1 MIEIENIRLES
12 SNTNYPIPITIDKT
26 EKILKQMKECVC
38 RIYSDAK
45 GTGFFTKIEN
55 MPVLITNYHVL
66 TKEEINTK
74 KEIKYS
80 FGQDKKIRFI
90 NYKLETRKIYENK
103 DLDFTIIEIKTQDK
117 INENNFLEIEIEKD
131 LKEREK
137 YSDYPIYILGYP
149 NIEKQDDEIYVSYGI
164 IKNIKDKIY
173 HLSNTDY
180 GSSGSPILSLKT
192 CKIIGY
198 HYASGVNKRTRKEI
212 NLGSFIE
219 DVIDKIFNESKHF
232 FKKENQNLKELT
244 LIYNLNNSTEIK
256 IFGKEFVKNNKN
268 NFKIIFEEQEQEI
281 SEYLKI
287 NNDVKKDGKLKIKF
301 KEINKIENM
310 SHLFSGCL
318 SLTDITGISEFITK
332 YVTNVSNIFNNC
344 SSLKLP
350 DKLNWETN
358 NITDMSFMFRNC
370 SSLESLPD
378 ISNWNTKEVTNI
390 KGIFSGCKL
399 LKEIPDISK
408 WKISKVTN
416 MKRIFS
422 GCSSLKILPDI
433 SYWDT
438 KEVKDMG
445 GMFTGCS
452 ELEEIKYISEWDTGN
467 VEDMSE
473 MFSICTKLSKLPDIY
488 KWNTSNVKYMR
499 GMFSGCQKLES
510 ILIYKWDTKNV
521 VDMSQ
526 MFINCKNL
534 KNIEDIYKLDVT
546 NVKNLSYM
554 FYGCE
559 NLSSLPN
566 ISKWNVKGD
575 TSKMFDGTKIRV
587 PLNLNQNCTIY

>member
-12 SNTNYPIPITIDKT
+12 SITDYPIPITIDKT

-38 RIYSDAK
+38 RIYSKVK
-45 GTGFFTKIEN
+45 GTGFFTKIDN

-66 TKEEINTK
+66 TSEDIITK

-80 FGQDKKIRFI
+80 FGQDKKLRFI
-90 NYKLETRKIYENK
+90 NYKLETRKIYEDK
-103 DLDFTIIEIKTQDK
+103 DLDFIIIEIKTQDN
-117 INENNFLEIEIEKD
+117 INENNFLEIDED
-131 LKEREK
+131 LEEREK

-149 NIEKQDDEIYVSYGI
+149 NIGKQDDEIYVSYGI
-164 IKNIKDKIY
+164 IKNIRDRIY
-173 HLSNTDY
+173 HLSNTDG

-192 CKIIGY
+192 FKIIGY
-198 HYASGVNKRTRKEI
+198 HYGTGTGKKTKKDI

-219 DVIDKIFNESKHF
+219 DVLDKINNKPKKFSQ
-232 FKKENQNLKELT
+232 KENQILKELK

-268 NFKIIFEEQEQEI
+268 NCKIIFGGQEQEI

-287 NNDVKKDGKLKIKF
+287 NDNIKENENLEITF
-301 KEINKIENM
+301 KEINKIDNM

-318 SLTDITGISEFITK
+318 SLKEILGISEFISK
-332 YVTNVSNIFNNC
+332 SVTNVSNIFNNC

-350 DKLNWETN
+350 DKLNWKTN

-445 GMFTGCS
+445 GIFTGCS

-488 KWNTSNVKYMR
+488 KWNTSKVKYMR

-510 ILIYKWDTKNV
+510 IVIYKWDTKNV

-526 MFINCKNL
+526 MFINCKSL
-534 KNIEDIYKLDVT
+534 KNIKDIYKLDVT

-566 ISKWNVKGD
+566 ISNWNVKGD
-575 TSKMFDGTKIRV
+575 ISNMFDGTKIRV
-587 PLNLNQNCTIY
+587 PLNLNKNCTIY